1 MSYPVFVQGYQNKR
15 SCNKCGG
22 NNELLKA
29 IIDDGII
36 YEVET
41 KCKDCDFDDY
51 WSHGFFHSRQDGL
64 DAAKRILLNSNNS
77 NKRTHPLTI

>member
-1 MSYPVFVQGYQNKR
+1 MMKYKSSYQNKR

-41 KCKDCDFDDY
+41 KCKDCGFQDY
-51 WSHGFFHSRQDGL
+51 WSHGFFESRQDGL
-64 DAAKRILLNSNNS
+64 NNAE
-77 NKRTHPLTI
+77 RVY

>member
-1 MSYPVFVQGYQNKR
+1 MNVKQGYQDKR

-29 IIDDGII
+29 IVDDGII

-41 KCKDCDFDDY
+41 NCKDCGFDDY
-51 WSHGFFHSRQDGL
+51 WSHGFFIAYKMVLIMQSVFFD
-64 DAAKRILLNSNNS
+64 
-77 NKRTHPLTI
+77 